1 LAESID
7 LASTN
12 DDGVAETTT
21 SDGKNSSTKPV
32 DGKFRLNKRIVE
44 EDTFVEIISQ
54 LD

>member
-1 LAESID
+1 MD

-12 DDGVAETTT
+12 DDGAADVAENAT